1 MDVPNAGTVLKAQ
14 ELVKKF
20 AQILAVDK
28 VSLDVSKGE
37 CFALLGPNGAGKTT
51 TCEMLE
57 GLTPPDS
64 GNIEICG
71 LKFPEQRGNI
81 LKRIGVALQ
90 ETNLYK
96 KYTVKETLELFSSFY
111 PQSIS
116 IPKLLAKLKLEDKAD
131 ARLEHLSGGQKQRV
145 YLGCALV
152 HNPELLFLDEPTSG
166 LDPQA
171 RRYLWDLLKEVKAD
185 GRSIFLTTH
194 YMEEAQELADR
205 IAIMDHGQIIAMGS
219 LHELVSHHCEGDF
232 LVFKTSTSELE
243 ALQKNLPW
251 LQTAS
256 KQGAENFYEV
266 NVDNATTKTREF
278 MREVDTLGVYLGH
291 FSIRQS
297 TLEDVF
303 LKLTG
308 RNIRDD

>member
-1 MDVPNAGTVLKAQ
+1 MQVPSTGTVLKAQ
-14 ELVKKF
+14 GLDKKF
-20 AQILAVDK
+20 AQLHAVNN
-28 VSLDVSKGE
+28 VSLEVSKGE

-64 GNIEICG
+64 GSIEICG
-71 LKFPEQRGNI
+71 LGFSSQREDI

-111 PQSIS
+111 PKTLP
-116 IPKLLAKLKLEDKAD
+116 IPQILEKLKLVDKAD

-171 RRYLWDLLKEVKAD
+171 RRYLWELLREVKAD

-194 YMEEAQELADR
+194 YMEEAEELADR

-219 LHELVSHHCEGDF
+219 LQELVSTHCQGDF
-232 LVFKTSTSELE
+232 LVFKTSASELE
-243 ALQKNLPW
+243 ALSKNLAW
-251 LQTAS
+251 LKDAK
-256 KQGAENFYEV
+256 KQAVGDLYEV
-266 NVDNATTKTREF
+266 NVDNGTARTQEF
-278 MREVDTLGVYLGH
+278 MREVDSLGINLGH

>member
-1 MDVPNAGTVLKAQ
+1 MRVPNAGTVLKAQ
-14 ELVKKF
+14 GLVKKF
-20 AQILAVDK
+20 AQLLAVDQ
-28 VSLDVSKGE
+28 VSLEVSKGE

-57 GLTPPDS
+57 GLTSPDT
-64 GNIEICG
+64 GDIEICG
-71 LKFPEQRGNI
+71 LKFPKQRGDI
-81 LKRIGVALQ
+81 LKLIGVALQ

-96 KYTVKETLELFSSFY
+96 KNTVKGTLELFSSFY
-111 PQSIS
+111 PKTLSF
-116 IPKLLAKLKLEDKAD
+116 PGLVAKLKLEDKLD
-131 ARLEHLSGGQKQRV
+131 TRLEHLSGGQKQRV

-152 HNPELLFLDEPTSG
+152 HNPDLLFLDEPTSG

-171 RRYLWDLLKEVKAD
+171 RRYLWELLREVKAD

-205 IAIMDHGQIIAMGS
+205 IAIMDHGKIIAMGT
-219 LHELVSHHCEGDF
+219 LQELVSTHCQGDF
-232 LVFKTSTSELE
+232 LEFQCAESELE
-243 ALQKNLPW
+243 SLQNSLSWLKTAKKLP
-251 LQTAS
+251 T
-256 KQGAENFYEV
+256 GEGFEV

-278 MREVDTLGVYLGH
+278 MREVDALGVNLGH

>member
-1 MDVPNAGTVLKAQ
+1 MHVPNAGTVLKAQ
-14 ELVKKF
+14 GLVKKF
-20 AQILAVDK
+20 SELLAVNQ
-28 VSLDVSKGE
+28 VSLEVSKGE

-57 GLTPPDS
+57 GLTPPDA
-64 GNIEICG
+64 GDIEICG
-71 LKFPEQRGNI
+71 LRFPKQRGDI

-111 PQSIS
+111 PKTLS
-116 IPKLLAKLKLEDKAD
+116 IPELLAKLKLEDKVD
-131 ARLEHLSGGQKQRV
+131 TRLEHLSGGQKQRV

-171 RRYLWDLLKEVKAD
+171 RRYLWEMLREVKAD

-205 IAIMDHGQIIAMGS
+205 IAIMDHGQIIAMGN
-219 LHELVSHHCEGDF
+219 LQELVSAHCQGDF
-232 LVFKTSTSELE
+232 LVFEVSEPELE
-243 ALQKNLPW
+243 SLKKSLP
-251 LQTAS
+251 
-256 KQGAENFYEV
+256 
-266 NVDNATTKTREF
+266 
-278 MREVDTLGVYLGH
+278 
-291 FSIRQS
+291 
-297 TLEDVF
+297 
-303 LKLTG
+303 
-308 RNIRDD
+308 

>member
-1 MDVPNAGTVLKAQ
+1 MHVPSAGTVLKAQ

-20 AQILAVDK
+20 AKLVAVDK
-28 VSLDVSKGE
+28 VSLEVSKGE

-57 GLTPPDS
+57 GLTPPES

-71 LKFPEQRGNI
+71 LEFPGQRESI

-111 PQSIS
+111 PQTIA
-116 IPKLLAKLKLEDKAD
+116 IPELLAKLKLEDKAD
-131 ARLEHLSGGQKQRV
+131 TRLEHLSGGQKQRV

-205 IAIMDHGQIIAMGS
+205 IAIMDHGRIIAMGN
-219 LHELVSHHCEGDF
+219 LQELVSNHCQGDF
-232 LVFKTSTSELE
+232 LVFKSSESELE
-243 ALQKNLPW
+243 ALKNKLPW
-251 LQTAS
+251 LQTAH
-256 KQGAENFYEV
+256 KQGDSDLYEV
-266 NVDNATTKTREF
+266 NVDNATAKTREF
-278 MREVDTLGVYLGH
+278 MREVDALGVNLGH